1 MEAKD
6 KEESMKKI
14 SALSAVLLVVAVVG
28 GPAALAQTATAP
40 NSGAGVPGSP
50 GNKSS
55 PAVKPGVPQYQDRTR
70 AKFQGCPETSPGR
83 HPKN

>member
-50 GNKSS
+50 
-55 PAVKPGVPQYQDRTR
+55 A
-70 AKFQGCPETSPGR
+70 GR
-83 HPKN
+83 I